1 MELRNALNEHIRQ
14 VRQRTEDDRDSLNPG
29 PQRKETLGMLDD
41 HEKQRVKE
49 LCERIAKEQDHNQFS
64 TLIAQL
70 NQLLEQSELRSQAAR
85 NNLSQSP
92 KKSCRPT
99 L

>member
-14 VRQRTEDDRDSLNPG
+14 VRQRVEDDRDFSIQV
-29 PQRKETLGMLDD
+29 QRKETLGMLDE

-70 NQLLEQSELRSQAAR
+70 NQLLEQSELRSHAAR
-85 NNLSQSP
+85 NNLSHFP
-92 KKSCRPT
+92 KRPSRPNI
-99 L
+99 